1 MALVWQA
8 EQNARCGGCGHPL
21 DESMAKDAE
30 DTYEVSHRVCHA
42 CVARENA
49 IEAHKGT
56 KQGRYFI
63 VERGTHG

>member
-8 EQNARCGGCGHPL
+8 EQNSRCGGCGQPL
-21 DESMAKDAE
+21 DESMAADAE
-30 DTYEVSHRVCHA
+30 DTYEVTHSVCHA
-42 CVARENA
+42 CVARERS
-49 IEAHKGT
+49 IEAHQGT